1 LGVWSRLSATKDAVT
16 PITTVD
22 ISQAGGFGVT
32 RLAADEQDV
41 PALGYVVS
49 YLALQHAIDAEPART
64 RTDLRFGAPVQSV
77 GVPPPTLR

>member
-1 LGVWSRLSATKDAVT
+1 MRSRRSR
-16 PITTVD
+16 PID

-49 YLALQHAIDAEPART
+49 YLALQHAIDAALART
-64 RTDLRFGAPVQSV
+64 RTDVRFGAPVAAWAARRRT
-77 GVPPPTLR
+77 PR